1 MNVQRT
7 LRLTIDSSLDQV
19 SLLGNALRGVLE
31 REPGTAGDA
40 ALLELAVCEAVNNAI
55 IHAYGGRRDQTVEID
70 IALEDD
76 TLTLCVVDRGKSF
89 EHFPESLPDMPDGE
103 RLDDIPLGGWGL
115 RIMGAVMRSVR
126 YRQIDGRNEL
136 CMSRPWSPDCPPFDA
151 GLLPGGGGLANG
163 EDLP

>member
-1 MNVQRT
+1 MSLKRAM
-7 LRLTIDSSLDQV
+7 RMTIDSCLENV
-19 SLLGNALRGVLE
+19 ALVGTAMRGILSE
-31 REPGTAGDA
+31 EPGPAEDIP
-40 ALLELAVCEAVNNAI
+40 LVELALCEAVNNAI

-136 CMSRPWSPDCPPFDA
+136 CMSRPWSADCPPFDA
-151 GLLPGGGGLANG
+151 ELLPGGGGLANG